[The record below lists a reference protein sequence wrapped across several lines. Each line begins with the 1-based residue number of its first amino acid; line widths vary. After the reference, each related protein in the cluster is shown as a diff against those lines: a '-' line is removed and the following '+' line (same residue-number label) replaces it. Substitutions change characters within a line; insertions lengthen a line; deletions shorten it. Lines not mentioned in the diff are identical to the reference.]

1 MRRFCWLACAV
12 LLTGAC
18 SSGQGSG
25 VQSSASDSVATDS
38 TEPVEPNTTVPE
50 TTVAETSVPQTTV
63 AATTTTEPTPMALL
77 EGEPWIVY
85 QGPLYERHEGVGN
98 RLVRP
103 NGKDDHW
110 ATPQVPRPKN
120 GWQLHPDWSRDGLLL
135 AFAAHD
141 ATDDDKP
148 RDLKTTDL
156 WISSPDGTDAER
168 VLDCVSPCVEFVDPA
183 WSPDGTT
190 IALVEFDQTDGL
202 SSFSLRSMD
211 VATKVVTTLTT
222 ATGAD
227 EFTGPRWSP
236 DGQRIVLGISH
247 WTDRTLVELT
257 ETALAVVDLRES
269 PLTPKVITDWSMW
282 ANYPDWHPSE
292 DLIVFSTRPWK
303 MLEGPSNLYTIR
315 PDGSDLVQLTKFG
328 VGETRAVQPTW
339 TPEGDGI
346 IFTAVEGTGDGH
358 PTMAIIQR
366 DGSGLQSA
374 TSSGPMF
381 GSHPRLRPGA

>member
-1 MRRFCWLACAV
+1 MRRFCWLACAA

-25 VQSSASDSVATDS
+25 GQSSASDSVATDS
-38 TEPVEPNTTVPE
+38 TDPVEASTTVPE
-50 TTVAETSVPQTTV
+50 TTVAET
-63 AATTTTEPTPMALL
+63 TTTEPIPMALV
-77 EGEPWIVY
+77 EGESWIVY
-85 QGPLYERHEGVGN
+85 EGPLYERHEGVGN

-103 NGKDDHW
+103 NGNDDHW
-110 ATPQVPRPKN
+110 ATPQVPLPKD
-120 GWQLHPDWSRDGLLL
+120 GWQLSPDWSRDGLLL

-141 ATDDDKP
+141 ATDDDKS
-148 RDLKTTDL
+148 RDLMTTDL

-183 WSPDGTT
+183 WSPDGTR
-190 IALVEFDQTDGL
+190 IAVVEFDQIDGL
-202 SSFSLRSMD
+202 ASFSLRSMD
-211 VATKVVTTLTT
+211 VATHVVTTLTT

-282 ANYPDWHPSE
+282 ANHPDWHPSE

-315 PDGSDLVQLTKFG
+315 PDGSDLAQLTKFG
-328 VGETRAVQPTW
+328 AGETRAVQPTW
-339 TPEGDGI
+339 TPEGDRI
-346 IFTAVEGTGDGH
+346 IFTAVEGTGFGH